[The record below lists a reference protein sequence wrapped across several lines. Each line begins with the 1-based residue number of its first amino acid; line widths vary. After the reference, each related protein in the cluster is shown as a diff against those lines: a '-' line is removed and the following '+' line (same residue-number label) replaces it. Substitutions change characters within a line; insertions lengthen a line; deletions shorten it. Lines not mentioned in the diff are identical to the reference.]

1 MNSLG
6 APTDLVALQ
15 SEVAR
20 AGCAWACPYS
30 SAAEFE
36 AAVIRSRRRAGAFSA
51 MRWRYV
57 LYAGTATGV
66 LAVLALLY

>member
-1 MNSLG
+1 MRSLG

-15 SEVAR
+15 AEVAR
-20 AGCAWACPYS
+20 AGRAWACPYS

-36 AAVIRSRRRAGAFSA
+36 AAVIRSRRRSGAFSA

-57 LYAGTATGV
+57 LYAGTAAGV
-66 LAVLALLY
+66 LAVLAFLY